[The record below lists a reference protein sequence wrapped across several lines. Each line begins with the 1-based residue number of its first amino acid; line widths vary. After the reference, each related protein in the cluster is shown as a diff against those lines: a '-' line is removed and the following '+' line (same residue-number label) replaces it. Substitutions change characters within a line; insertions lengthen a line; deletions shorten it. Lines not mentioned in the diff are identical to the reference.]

1 MKYVPIPVEMLPVG
15 QPLPVNLWNPQGVL
29 LLRRG
34 QPIVSEAHRDKLH
47 AHQAGTTETEAQA
60 WQRAY
65 ERMVHRLLQEG
76 VDVAQIARMPMPG
89 AISERDYHSGEQL
102 NGGWLDLQE
111 VLRGILYQGGL
122 ALNPV
127 PRLVALENKMR
138 ALLQA
143 DADDSLFC
151 LFQALADSSLGYCAT
166 HALLCASIC
175 ELAGHKLGLDA
186 HQRQALL
193 SAALTMNIGMA
204 REQDVLARQSTAP
217 TPAQR
222 ELIRDHPEISV
233 RILRSHGIDDED
245 ELDLVRWH
253 HQPEA
258 PEALARNLP
267 LRQLLHLSDVFV
279 AKMAARRTREAI
291 SPLESAKSIYLRG
304 ETGAPEPVG
313 AALAAV
319 VGFYPPGTYVRLV
332 GGEIAVVAQRGARAN
347 TPWVLVV
354 VDRHGMPVLS
364 QNCLDTSDPAHA
376 IAAPMLYRG
385 GKVVV
390 HVERVRRAR
399 AKIRPPASA

>member
-1 MKYVPIPVEMLPVG
+1 MKYVPIPVDMLPVG

-34 QPIVSEAHRDKLH
+34 QPIVSLAHRDKLH
-47 AHQAGTTETEAQA
+47 AHQASTTETEAQA

-76 VDVAQIARMPMPG
+76 MDLAQIARMPMPT

-122 ALNPV
+122 ALNPL

-151 LFQALADSSLGYCAT
+151 LFQPLADPTLGYCAT
-166 HALLCASIC
+166 HALLCASLC
-175 ELAGHKLGLDA
+175 ELAGQRLGFDA
-186 HQRQALL
+186 HQRQVLL

-204 REQDVLARQSTAP
+204 REQDVLARQSGAP

-222 ELIRDHPEISV
+222 ELIREHPQWSV
-233 RILRSHGIDDED
+233 RILRGHGVDDED

-253 HQPEA
+253 HQPQA
-258 PEALARNLP
+258 AEALPRNLA

-279 AKMAARRTREAI
+279 AKMAARRTREAL
-291 SPLESAKSIYLRG
+291 SALESAKSIYLG
-304 ETGAPEPVG
+304 EGAGGAMPLG
-313 AALAAV
+313 AALTAV
-319 VGFYPPGTYVRLV
+319 VGFYPPGTYVRLA
-332 GGEIAVVAQRGARAN
+332 GGEIAVVVQRGARAN

-354 VDRHGMPVLS
+354 VDRHGMPVLG
-364 QNCLDTSDPAHA
+364 QTCLDTAEPQHA
-376 IAAPMLYRG
+376 IAAPMLYRS

-390 HVERVRRAR
+390 NAERVRRAR
-399 AKIRPPASA
+399 RKIAPKA